1 MRKGLTVLLAT
12 ALVAALALPALAD
25 HELAG
30 FYRTK
35 GFVSNFKAFGSGN
48 HVNPSPADV
57 APTNSYVEQRLRL
70 KFTMGGENVK
80 AVLFLEQDM
89 MWGDSSGQPGTRNAG
104 GAIQGDSINIETK
117 DIYLWFKLPDTSADF
132 TVGLQNVTDPYRG
145 TFLGFADVA
154 GVVSTFK
161 FSPLSFR
168 VGGFTPWERNTNQ
181 ADDTQ
186 LFIAEAK
193 ITPVKDLNVGLNF
206 YFIRDGAD
214 VVGAVGT
221 SGELP
226 VTPNVNAMFVG
237 GATAAAPAVPGV
249 TRLYMPG
256 VNFDFNAGVAKLSG
270 FAFVQFGGRTYD
282 NTAIP
287 KTKFSGYAA
296 DLRVDANVGP
306 AKVFLEGLYASGDK
320 PGTSD
325 KIEGVV
331 VAEDFKMQSSSSNS
345 YAMDLQ
351 ILTLNG
357 DDLNTARGLIYS
369 PNNNR
374 VQAGYAMSGVRLG
387 STLIAAGASMKVSDK
402 VNAKV
407 GAGYLRANQLAP
419 AALTGTN
426 LNVSKS
432 MGTEVNA
439 NLNYNILKGL
449 DFGLY
454 AAYAWLGDGYKV
466 SGSPT
471 PDNLY
476 DAHCRLNYAF

>member
-1 MRKGLTVLLAT
+1 MRKGFLIVLTV
-12 ALVAALALPALAD
+12 ALVTAIAAPAVAD
-25 HELAG
+25 HELFG

-35 GFVSNFKAFGSGN
+35 GFVSNFKTFASGN

-70 KFTMGGENVK
+70 KFSTGGENVK
-80 AVLFLEQDM
+80 AVLFIEQDM
-89 MWGDSSGQPGTRNAG
+89 MWGDASAQVARNQG

-117 DIYLWFKLPDTSADF
+117 DIYLWFKLPNTSADF

-145 TFLGFADVA
+145 VFFGGADMGGVA
-154 GVVSTFK
+154 TTFK
-161 FSPLSFR
+161 FEPVSFR
-168 VGGFTPWERNTNQ
+168 LGGFTPWERNTNQ
-181 ADDTQ
+181 ADDTL
-186 LFIAEAK
+186 LFLAEAK
-193 ITPVKDLNVGLNF
+193 IAPVKDLNVGLNF
-206 YFIRDGAD
+206 YFVRDGAD
-214 VVGAVGT
+214 VVGTA

-226 VTPNVNAMFVG
+226 STPNVNAMFVA
-237 GATAAAPAVPGV
+237 GATAAVPAVPGV

-270 FAFVQFGGRTYD
+270 FAFAQFGDRVYD
-282 NTAIP
+282 SGAA
-287 KTKFSGYAA
+287 KTKFGGYAA
-296 DLRVDANVGP
+296 DLRVDANAGP
-306 AKVFLEGLYASGDK
+306 AKVFLEGLYTSGDK

-331 VAEDFKMQSSSSNS
+331 VAEDFKMQSSSSNN
-345 YAMDLQ
+345 YGMDLQ
-351 ILTLNG
+351 ILMLNG
-357 DDLNTARGLIYS
+357 DDLNTARALIYS

-374 VQAGYAMSGVRLG
+374 VQTGYAMSGVRLG
-387 STLIAAGASMKVSDK
+387 STLIAAGASMKLNDK
-402 VNAKV
+402 MTAKV

-419 AALTGTN
+419 TALPGTN

-439 NLNYNILKGL
+439 NLNYNIMKGL

-466 SGSPT
+466 AGSPE

-476 DAHCRLNYAF
+476 DAHCRLNYTF

>member
-1 MRKGLTVLLAT
+1 MKKGFQVFLAV
-12 ALVAALALPALAD
+12 ALVAAMAVPAMA
-25 HELAG
+25 ETGING
-30 FYRTK
+30 FYRAK

-48 HVNPSPADV
+48 HVNSSPADV
-57 APTNSYVEQRLRL
+57 APANSYVEQRLRL
-70 KFTMGGENVK
+70 KFSVGEENVK
-80 AVLFLEQDM
+80 AVAFFEQDM
-89 MWGDSSGQPGTRNAG
+89 MWGDSSGRSGTRNAG

-117 DIYLWFKLPDTSADF
+117 NIYLWFKVPDTGTDF
-132 TVGLQNVTDPYRG
+132 TVGLQSVTDPYRG
-145 TFLGFADVA
+145 TFMGGADMA
-154 GVVSTFK
+154 GVVSIFK
-161 FSPLSFR
+161 FEPLSFR
-168 VGGFTPWERNTNQ
+168 VGGFTPWERTTNQ

-193 ITPVKDLNVGLNF
+193 ISPAKDLNVGVNF

-214 VVGAVGT
+214 VAGGIS

-226 VTPNVNAMFVG
+226 TTANVDAMFVA
-237 GATAAAPAVPGV
+237 GATAAAPAVSGV
-249 TRLYMPG
+249 TKIYMPG
-256 VNFDFNAGVAKLSG
+256 VNFDYNAGVAKVSG
-270 FAFVQFGGRTYD
+270 FAFVQFGDRMYD
-282 NTAIP
+282 DTAIP
-287 KTKFSGYAA
+287 KTKFGGYAA
-296 DLRVDANVGP
+296 DLRVDANAGP
-306 AKVFLEGLYASGDK
+306 AKVFLEGLYTSGDK
-320 PGTSD
+320 PGTPD

-345 YAMDLQ
+345 YGMDLQ

-374 VQAGYAMSGVRLG
+374 VGGGYAMSGVRLG
-387 STLIAAGASMKVSDK
+387 ATLLAAGASMKLDDK
-402 VNAKV
+402 TTAKV

-439 NLNYNILKGL
+439 NVNYNILKGL

-476 DAHCRLNYAF
+476 DAHVRLNYAF

>member
-1 MRKGLTVLLAT
+1 MRKGFLIVLAV
-12 ALVAALALPALAD
+12 ALVAAMAAPAMAGTD
-25 HELAG
+25 ITG
-30 FYRTK
+30 FYRSK
-35 GFVSNFKAFGSGN
+35 GYVSNFKTFASGN
-48 HVNPSPADV
+48 HVNPSPADIS
-57 APTNSYVEQRLRL
+57 PTNSYVEQRLRL
-70 KFTMGGENVK
+70 KFSMGEENVK

-89 MWGDSSGQPGTRNAG
+89 MWGDASAQVARNQG

-117 DIYLWFKLPDTSADF
+117 DIFLWFKLPNTSADF
-132 TVGLQNVTDPYRG
+132 TVGLQNVSDSYRG
-145 TFLGFADVA
+145 IFFGGADMA
-154 GVVSTFK
+154 GVTSTFK
-161 FSPLSFR
+161 FAPLSFR

-193 ITPVKDLNVGLNF
+193 IAPVKDLNVGLNF
-206 YFIRDGAD
+206 YFIRDGVD
-214 VVGAVGT
+214 VVGTT

-226 VTPNVNAMFVG
+226 TTPNVDAMFVA

-249 TRLYMPG
+249 TKIYMPG
-256 VNFDFNAGVAKLSG
+256 VNFDYNAGVARVSG
-270 FAFVQFGGRTYD
+270 FAFAQFGDRTYD

-287 KTKFSGYAA
+287 KTKFGGYAA
-296 DLRVDANVGP
+296 DLRVDANAGP
-306 AKVFLEGLYASGDK
+306 AKVFIEGLYTSGDK

-345 YAMDLQ
+345 YGMDLQ

-357 DDLNTARGLIYS
+357 DDINTARGLIYS

-374 VQAGYAMSGVRLG
+374 VQTGYAMNGVRLG
-387 STLIAAGASMKVSDK
+387 STLIAAGASMKLGDK
-402 VNAKV
+402 MTGKV

-439 NLNYNILKGL
+439 NVNYNILKGL

-454 AAYAWLGDGYKV
+454 GAYAWLGDGYKV

-476 DAHCRLNYAF
+476 DLHARVNYAF